1 MRQTVAIAGCGS
13 RGYHVYAHFMKQLP
27 EKAEIVAVADL
38 DHKKLQKAREELQL
52 SEDKCFSSAEEL
64 LNQPKLADLLCIATL
79 DQEHVSQAMKAME
92 IGYDLLLEKPIS
104 GDKKECQQIL
114 EMATRL
120 GRKVVVCHVLR
131 YSPFYRKIKEILD
144 RGTLGDLMSIQAI
157 ESVGYWHYAH
167 SFIRGNWR
175 NSETTTPMIMQK
187 CCHDMDL
194 MVWLSGKKCKR
205 VSSFGHLSHFTRDNS
220 PEGATPYCMGGC
232 KVKDTCPYDAEE
244 FYLNHPTMG
253 VATGFDEWPV
263 NMVCVNPT
271 VEKVKEALPTNQYG
285 RCVYYC
291 DNNVVDH
298 QVVNLEMEDGL
309 TVNFT
314 MSAFTGEVSRYT
326 KFMGTKGSMIADM
339 DRNILELT
347 VFGQKKEVIT
357 FEELDKHGGG
367 DKVLTEDF
375 LDYMAG
381 KECAG
386 ITELADSV
394 ESHFICMA
402 AEESRINHG
411 KVIEMDDF
419 RNS

>member
-1 MRQTVAIAGCGS
+1 MKQTIAIVGCGS
-13 RGYHVYAHFMKQLP
+13 RGYYNYARFMMEMP
-27 EKAEIVAVADL
+27 EKVKIVAVADI
-38 DHKKLQKAREELQL
+38 DAAKVQMAKDELGL
-52 SEDKCFSSAEEL
+52 SAEVCFESADEL
-64 LNQPKLADLLCIATL
+64 LKQPKLADLLCIATL
-79 DQEHVSQAMKAME
+79 DQDHVVQAVKAME
-92 IGYDLLLEKPIS
+92 LGYDLLLEKPIS
-104 GDKKECQQIL
+104 GLKEECDRIL
-114 EMATRL
+114 EVATRL

-144 RGTLGDLMSIQAI
+144 KGVLGDLMTIQAI

-175 NSETTTPMIMQK
+175 NSESTTPMIMQK

-205 VSSFGHLSHFTRDNS
+205 VSSFGHLSHFTKENA

-232 KVKDTCPYDAEE
+232 KAKDNCPYDAEK

-253 VATGFDEWPV
+253 VCAGACDWPV
-263 NMVCVNPT
+263 NMVCMKPT
-271 VEKVKEALPTNQYG
+271 VEGVKRALPTNQYG

-314 MSAFTGEVSRYT
+314 MSAFTGELSRYT
-326 KFMGTKGSMIADM
+326 KFMGTRGSMIADM
-339 DRNILELT
+339 DRNILEVT
-347 VFGQKKEVIT
+347 VFGREKEIIT
-357 FEELDKHGGG
+357 FEDMDKHGGG
-367 DKVLTEDF
+367 DRVLTEDF
-375 LDYMAG
+375 LDYMTG

-386 ITELADSV
+386 ITELVDSV
-394 ESHFICMA
+394 ESHYICMA
-402 AEESRINHG
+402 AEESRLNNG
-411 KVIEMDDF
+411 KVIEMDSY
-419 RNS
+419 RKM